1 MGSVT
6 IMDQKITKGNTASAF
21 MLPVMSESDFMNFST
36 LVYSESGI
44 NIPNSKKSM
53 ISARIFKRLKA
64 LDMDSYSLYY
74 DYLINSKD
82 KKVEL
87 ENLINVVSTNKTD
100 FFREND
106 HFDLLQSKAIP
117 EISQSKR
124 FLAEKKIYAWSAG
137 CSTGEE
143 PYTIA
148 KVISESLTGISAA
161 DFSLLATDIST
172 DVIEKARNA
181 VYSCKEVE
189 TIPDNYKKKY
199 LMKGKGPMEGF
210 YKIVPELRSKIVFK
224 KLNLQDQLYKLGSKM
239 DFIFCRNVVIYFDKE
254 TQKKVYTNLYN
265 NLVPNGFLFI
275 GHSETLV
282 GTGLTM
288 KRVAPTVYQK
298 IS

>member
-1 MGSVT
+1 
-6 IMDQKITKGNTASAF
+6 
-21 MLPVMSESDFMNFST
+21 
-36 LVYSESGI
+36 
-44 NIPNSKKSM
+44 
-53 ISARIFKRLKA
+53 
-64 LDMDSYSLYY
+64 
-74 DYLINSKD
+74 LIHTDDRRN
-82 KKVEL
+82 EL

-106 HFDLLQSKAIP
+106 HFDLLQNKVIP
-117 EISQSKR
+117 ELAQSDR
-124 FLAEKKIYAWSAG
+124 FKAEKQFYVWSAG

-148 KVISESLTGISAA
+148 KVISESLKGNSSG

-172 DVIEKARNA
+172 DVIEIARNA
-181 VYSCKEVE
+181 VYTSKDVE
-189 TIPDNYKKKY
+189 PIPEKYRKKY
-199 LMKGKGPMEGF
+199 LMKGKGPMEGY

-224 KLNLQDQLYKLGSKM
+224 KLNLQEPLYRLGRKM

-265 NLVPNGFLFI
+265 SLVPGGFLFI
-275 GHSETLV
+275 GHSETLI
-282 GTGLTM
+282 GTGLNM

>member
-1 MGSVT
+1 MN
-6 IMDQKITKGNTASAF
+6 QKITKGSKASSF

-44 NIPNSKKSM
+44 NIPVSKKSM

-64 LDMDSYSLYY
+64 LEMDSYSLYY
-74 DYLINSKD
+74 DYLINSQN
-82 KKVEL
+82 KKIEL

-106 HFDLLQSKAIP
+106 HFDLLQNKAIP
-117 EISQSKR
+117 ELMEKER
-124 FLAEKKIYAWSAG
+124 FKTGKQFYAWSAG

-148 KVISESLTGISAA
+148 KVISESLIGNSAA

-172 DVIEKARNA
+172 DVIEKAKNA
-181 VYSCKEVE
+181 VYSCKDVE
-189 TIPDNYKKKY
+189 AIPDNYKKKY

-210 YKIVPELRSKIVFK
+210 YKIVPELRSKVVFK
-224 KLNLQDQLYKLGSKM
+224 KLNLQDPLYKLGRKM

-275 GHSETLV
+275 GHSETLI
-282 GTGLTM
+282 GTGLNM

-298 IS
+298 L